1 MHDDALKST
10 PVHCALLCVET
21 PLDATGQPAALPKIH
36 GKSVLFHQIKQLERF
51 GFDDIVIAVDTLP
64 AELPAL
70 VEQLA
75 VGETKIR
82 IVRQTA
88 SQFAGTLFESDF
100 LVIAPEIWIE
110 DALLESLLS
119 WPKNSIG
126 ILAEDPAYAP
136 FERIDLSRRWSG
148 LAVLDRMAAGHCA
161 KMPEGWNIASFL
173 LRHSL
178 QSGAR
183 EIGIEQATVAAGA
196 LRKLTGP
203 EEVSAIAA
211 QISTVPERT
220 GWFESLLGAGG
231 TRLMPAVTN
240 MDWLAATVSWSPLVL
255 SFAAALSAYF
265 RYSGISLFLFVTAL
279 CADVFRQ
286 QLRAV
291 EYRLSATDLGRPMVF
306 FALSV
311 TFGLILLNVGADTFD
326 AAFVTLILVGQAM
339 LARRSGNRL
348 LCTIVSPLNL
358 GLALLLAWLTVPL
371 VATAKMAAAAL
382 LAANLFASWKAR

>member
-1 MHDDALKST
+1 MHDDAIKPT

-21 PLDATGQPAALPKIH
+21 PLDATGGPVALPKIH
-36 GKSVLFHQIKQLERF
+36 GKPVLFHQIKQLERF
-51 GFDDIVIAVDTLP
+51 GFDDIFIAVDTLP

-75 VGETKIR
+75 VGGMKIR

-88 SQFAGTLFESDF
+88 DQFADILFESDF
-100 LVIAPEIWIE
+100 LVVAPDIWIE
-110 DALLESLLS
+110 DALLGSLLS

-126 ILAEDPAYAP
+126 ILAEDPANAL

-148 LAVLDRMAAGHCA
+148 LAVLDRMAIGHCA
-161 KMPEGWNIASFL
+161 KLPEGWNIASFL

-183 EIGIEQATVAAGA
+183 EIGIEQSAVTAGA

-203 EEVSAIAA
+203 EEISAIAA
-211 QISTVPERT
+211 QISTVPART
-220 GWFESLLGAGG
+220 GWLESLLGAGG
-231 TRLMPAVTN
+231 SRLMPAVTN
-240 MDWLAATVSWSPLVL
+240 MEWLAATVSWSPLIL
-255 SFAAALSAYF
+255 SLAAALSAYF
-265 RYSGISLFLFVTAL
+265 RYSGISLVLFVSAL
-279 CADVFRQ
+279 CVDVIRQ

-291 EYRLSATDLGRPMVF
+291 EYRQSATDFVRPAAF

-311 TFGLILLNVGADTFD
+311 TFALILLNVGADMFD
-326 AAFVTLILVGQAM
+326 AVFVALILVGQAL
-339 LARRSGNRL
+339 LARRSGNRI
-348 LCTIVSPLNL
+348 LCRIVSPLNL

-371 VATAKMAAAAL
+371 IAAAKLLAAAL
-382 LAANLFASWKAR
+382 LAANLFVSRRAR